1 MPTMRADKIRIIFR
15 REYLSRVRTK
25 GFWIGTVILPVF
37 LVAMMVVPSLVI
49 AKTEAELRLALVD
62 ETGELGTR
70 LAERLREKGGAG
82 RQASNFELETLPAPA
97 EPGGRE
103 ALRRRL
109 DERVLQEELDAWIWL
124 PADVLERNRVEYH
137 GESTSNF
144 ITQEVLEDRISDVLS
159 AARLAAAGYDAARVG
174 ELTRSVELDTLRVTA
189 EGGKAEAGLAGLA
202 IAYFLFFLLY
212 IMIAIYGAQVMNGV
226 LEEKSSRVVE
236 VVVSAVTPFELLLGK
251 LLGIG
256 GVALTQ
262 IAIWLATAAVI
273 TAPGVVAALAWLPP
287 DVGMPSLGLATIL
300 HFFAL
305 FLLGFFMFAGFY
317 AAIGA
322 AFNDIREAQQAA
334 SSAMFLLVPPM
345 LFFPVVMND
354 PDSTLAVVTSLIPF
368 FTPLV
373 MMLRIAI
380 KTPPLWQLCAGYV
393 LTGAFTVGMV
403 WLAAKIYRVGILM
416 YGKKPTLREL
426 VRWVRYA

>member
-1 MPTMRADKIRIIFR
+1 MPMMRGDKVRIIAR
-15 REYLSRVRTK
+15 REYLSRVKTK

-49 AKTEAELRLALVD
+49 AKTKAELRLVVVD
-62 ETGELGTR
+62 QTGR
-70 LAERLREKGGAG
+70 LAEPLAAKLRETGGAG
-82 RQASNFELETLPAPA
+82 RQASNFELELVEAPA
-97 EPGGRE
+97 DGEGRD

-109 DERVLQEELDAWIWL
+109 DARVLAEEIDAWVWL

-137 GESTSNF
+137 GESVSNF

-159 AARLAAAGYDAARVG
+159 ASRLAAAGYDAARVG
-174 ELTRSVELDTLRVTA
+174 ELTQSVQIDTLRVTA

-226 LEEKSSRVVE
+226 LEEKASRVVE
-236 VVVSAVTPFELLLGK
+236 VVVSAATPFELLLAK

-262 IAIWLATAAVI
+262 IAIWLGTAAVL
-273 TAPGVVAALAWLPP
+273 TAPGVVAAMAWLPP
-287 DVGMPSLGLATIL
+287 DVGVPALGAATIL
-300 HFFAL
+300 HFCVL
-305 FLLGFFMFAGFY
+305 FLLGFFMYASFY
-317 AAIGA
+317 AAIGS

-334 SSAMFLLVPPM
+334 SSAMFLLLPPV

-354 PDSTLAVVTSLIPF
+354 PDSTVSVVTSLIPF

-373 MMLRIAI
+373 MTLRIAL
-380 KTPPLWQLCAGYV
+380 KTPPLWQLFLGYL

-403 WLAAKIYRVGILM
+403 WLAAKIYRTGILM

-426 VRWVRYA
+426 LRWVRYA

>member
-1 MPTMRADKIRIIFR
+1 MPTMRGDKIRIIFR
-15 REYLSRVRTK
+15 REYLSRVKTK

-37 LVAMMVVPSLVI
+37 LVAAMVVPSLVI

-62 ETGELGTR
+62 ETGKLAAPV
-70 LAERLREKGGAG
+70 AERLRERGGSG
-82 RQASNFELETLPAPA
+82 KQASNFELEVLPAPA
-97 EPGGRE
+97 DGEGRE
-103 ALRRRL
+103 ALRGRL
-109 DERVLQEELDAWIWL
+109 DARVLEEEIDAWIWL
-124 PADVLERNRVEYH
+124 PADVLERNHVEYH
-137 GESTSNF
+137 GESVSNF
-144 ITQEVLEDRISDVLS
+144 ITQEVLEDRISEVLS
-159 AARLAAAGYDAARVG
+159 AVRLAEAGYDAARVG
-174 ELTRSVELDTLRVTA
+174 ELTRSVELDTLRVTE

-262 IAIWLATAAVI
+262 IAIWLGTAAVI

-287 DVGMPSLGLATIL
+287 DVGMPSLGAVTIL
-300 HFFAL
+300 HFFLL
-305 FLLGFFMFAGFY
+305 FLLGFFMFASFY
-317 AAIGA
+317 AAIGS

-334 SSAMFLLVPPM
+334 SSAMFLLMPPL

-354 PDSTLAVVTSLIPF
+354 PDSTVAVVTSLIPF

-373 MMLRIAI
+373 MMLRIVL
-380 KTPPLWQLCAGYV
+380 KMPPLWQLLLGYL
-393 LTGAFTVGMV
+393 LTGAFTFGMI
-403 WLAAKIYRVGILM
+403 WLAAKIYRTGILM

-426 VRWVRYA
+426 VRWVRYT